1 MYFKPSAVWRWA
13 LLASAV
19 GISPHASLAADPTR
33 DSVVHV
39 LVTQRAPN
47 IFQPWTKATPT
58 EVTGTGFIITGRRIL
73 TNAHVISHS
82 HQIYI
87 QPHQSA
93 DRLPATVEASA
104 PDIDLAVLR
113 LEDESFFDSRAAIVF
128 AEGLP
133 QTKST
138 VNVYGYPVGG
148 EQMSVTEGIISRIDY
163 AAYHYGTGGLRVQID
178 AALNPGNSGG
188 PAISDGKLVGVAF
201 SGLKQAEN
209 IGYLIPVEEVSAFL
223 ADAADGHYDGKP
235 RLRDQ
240 YQTVENDAL
249 RAKLGLTAGTGGC
262 MVTRPGE
269 TNAAYPLKERDVVV
283 QIGDYPLDNAG
294 RVQIDGELKL
304 PFQYLVAKLARD
316 GKLPMTLFR
325 GGQTTT
331 IELPVSS
338 RESLL
343 VPYLKGDYPRYFI
356 YGPIV
361 FTPAY
366 RELVVMMGT
375 NKAWLPYLLD
385 RGHPLVT
392 RLGDDP
398 DFEGE
403 ELVMIAAPFF
413 SHRLTR
419 GYSQAMF
426 SVVHSMNDIPVRSL
440 RHLAELLR
448 YNRADFVQFK
458 FAGKSTETLVFR
470 REEIAAATDD
480 ILNDNGIRKQCSDD
494 LAALWK

>member
-1 MYFKPSAVWRWA
+1 MLLKQPIVWRLA
-13 LLASAV
+13 LAAVCCCSLPQAS
-19 GISPHASLAADPTR
+19 PAADPLR
-33 DSVVHV
+33 ESVVHV

-47 IFQPWTKATPT
+47 LFQPWTKATPS
-58 EVTGTGFIITGRRIL
+58 EVTGTGFIIEGRRIL
-73 TNAHVISHS
+73 TNAHVVSHA

-93 DRLPATVEASA
+93 DRLPATVAALA
-104 PDIDLAVLR
+104 PDIDLAVLQ
-113 LEDESFFDSRAAIVF
+113 LEDEAFFEGRTAITF

-148 EQMSVTEGIISRIDY
+148 EQMSVTEGIVSRVDY

-188 PAISDGKLVGVAF
+188 PAVSDGKLVGVAF

-240 YQTVENDAL
+240 YQTVENDAI
-249 RAKLGLTAGTGGC
+249 RAKLGLTTGIGGC

-269 TNAAYPLKERDVVV
+269 TNVSYPLHEGDVV
-283 QIGDYPLDNAG
+283 IKLGDYALDNAG
-294 RVQIDGELKL
+294 RVQVAGDLKL
-304 PFQYLVAKLARD
+304 PFQYLVPKLARE
-316 GKLPMTLFR
+316 GKLPLTVFR
-325 GGQTTT
+325 GGQTMTV
-331 IELPVSS
+331 ELPVST

-356 YGPIV
+356 YGPMV

-366 RELVVMMGT
+366 RELVVLLGAKWT
-375 NKAWLPYLLD
+375 PYLLD

-398 DFEGE
+398 AFEGE

-426 SVVHSMNDIPVRSL
+426 SIVQSMNDIPVRSL

-448 YNRADFVQFK
+448 YNHAEYVEFK

-470 REEIAAATDD
+470 RQEIAAATDD

-494 LAALWK
+494 LASLWK

>member
-1 MYFKPSAVWRWA
+1 MSFKQPVVWPLA
-13 LLASAV
+13 LIAAV
-19 GISPHASLAADPTR
+19 GGSLTQPTRASDPLR

-39 LVTQRAPN
+39 IVTQRGPN
-47 IFQPWTKATPT
+47 LFQPWSKATPQ
-58 EVTGTGFIITGRRIL
+58 EVTGTGFVIEGRRIL
-73 TNAHVISHS
+73 TNAHVVSHA

-93 DRLPATVEASA
+93 DKLPAEVEAVA
-104 PDIDLAVLR
+104 PDIDLALLR
-113 LEDESFFDSRAAIVF
+113 LEDEAFFERRAAIAF
-128 AEGLP
+128 ADGLP

-148 EQMSVTEGIISRIDY
+148 EQMSVTEGIVSRVDY

-188 PAISDGKLVGVAF
+188 PAVSDGKLVGVAF

-240 YQTVENDAL
+240 FQTVENDAL
-249 RAKLGLTAGTGGC
+249 RAKLGLSAGTGGC

-269 TNAAYPLKERDVVV
+269 TNASYALKVGDVVTQV
-283 QIGDYPLDNAG
+283 GDYPLDNAG
-294 RVQIDGELKL
+294 RVRVSGDLKL
-304 PFQYLVAKLARD
+304 PFQYLVPRLTRD
-316 GKLPMTLFR
+316 GKLPLTLLR
-325 GGQTTT
+325 DGRPLTT
-331 IELPVSS
+331 ELPVTG
-338 RESLL
+338 RERLL
-343 VPYLKGDYPRYFI
+343 VPYLKGGYPRYFI

-366 RELVVMMGT
+366 RELVVALGA
-375 NKAWLPYLLD
+375 KWSPYLLD

-392 RLGDDP
+392 RVGDDP
-398 DFEGE
+398 AFEGE
-403 ELVMIAAPFF
+403 ELVIIAAPFF

-426 SVVHSMNDIPVRSL
+426 SVVSSMNDIPVRSL

-448 YNRADFVQFK
+448 YNQAEYVEFK
-458 FAGKSTETLVFR
+458 FAGKMTETLVFR
-470 REEIAAATDD
+470 RQEIADATDD
-480 ILNDNGIRKQCSDD
+480 ILNDNGIRKPCSDD
-494 LAALWK
+494 LAAVWK

>member
-1 MYFKPSAVWRWA
+1 MLSKQPVVWRLA
-13 LLASAV
+13 LAAVFCSWLSQASR
-19 GISPHASLAADPTR
+19 AADPLR
-33 DSVVHV
+33 ESVVHV
-39 LVTQRAPN
+39 LVTQRAAN
-47 IFQPWTKATPT
+47 LFQPWSKATPS
-58 EVTGTGFIITGRRIL
+58 EVTGTGFVIEGRRIL
-73 TNAHVISHS
+73 TNAHVVSHS

-93 DRLPATVEASA
+93 DRLAATVAAVA
-104 PDIDLAVLR
+104 PDIDLAILQ
-113 LEDESFFDSRAAIVF
+113 LEDESFFDNRAAILF
-128 AEGLP
+128 GEGLP

-148 EQMSVTEGIISRIDY
+148 EQMSVTEGIVSRVDY
-163 AAYHYGTGGLRVQID
+163 APYHYGAGGLRVQID

-188 PAISDGKLVGVAF
+188 PAVSDGKLVGVAF

-209 IGYLIPVEEVSAFL
+209 IGYLIPVEEVSTFL

-240 YQTVENDAL
+240 YQTVENDAI
-249 RAKLGLTAGTGGC
+249 RAKLGLTTSMGGC

-269 TNAAYPLKERDVVV
+269 KNGSYPLHEGDVV
-283 QIGDYPLDNAG
+283 IKLGDYALDNAG
-294 RVQIDGELKL
+294 RVQVDGDLKL
-304 PFQYLVAKLARD
+304 PFQYLVPKLARE
-316 GKLPMTLFR
+316 GKLPVTIFR
-325 GGQTTT
+325 GGQTMG
-331 IELPVSS
+331 IELPVSN

-366 RELVVMMGT
+366 RELVVMLGAKWT
-375 NKAWLPYLLD
+375 PYLLD

-398 DFEGE
+398 TWEGE

-426 SVVHSMNDIPVRSL
+426 SVVQSMNDIPVRSL

-448 YNRADFVQFK
+448 YNQAEYVEFK

-470 REEIAAATDD
+470 RQEIADATED

-494 LAALWK
+494 LASLWK

>member
-1 MYFKPSAVWRWA
+1 MFCKPSAVWKLTFAAA
-13 LLASAV
+13 LGMLPMQTA
-19 GISPHASLAADPTR
+19 PAADPLR

-47 IFQPWTKATPT
+47 LFQPWTKATPS
-58 EVTGTGFIITGRRIL
+58 EVTGTGFVIEGRRIL
-73 TNAHVISHS
+73 TNAHVVGHA

-93 DRLPATVEASA
+93 DRLPATVEAMA
-104 PDIDLAVLR
+104 ADIDLAVLR
-113 LEDESFFDSRAAIVF
+113 LEDESFFDNRQAIAF
-128 AEGLP
+128 GDGRP
-133 QTKST
+133 QTKTT

-148 EQMSVTEGIISRIDY
+148 EQMSVTEGIVSRIDY
-163 AAYHYGTGGLRVQID
+163 APYHYGTGGLRVQID

-188 PAISDGKLVGVAF
+188 PAVTDGKLVGVAF

-240 YQTVENDAL
+240 FQTVENDAI
-249 RAKLGLTAGTGGC
+249 RAKLGLPAGTGGC
-262 MVTRPGE
+262 MVTRPAE
-269 TNAAYPLKERDVVV
+269 TNDSYPLKEGDVVIKV
-283 QIGDYPLDNAG
+283 GEHSLDNAG
-294 RVQIDGELKL
+294 RVQVEGELKL
-304 PFQYLVAKLARD
+304 PFQYLVPSLTQE
-316 GKLPMTLFR
+316 GKLPLTVLR
-325 GGQTTT
+325 DGQSMSVS
-331 IELPVSS
+331 LPVTS
-338 RESLL
+338 RDRLL
-343 VPYLKGDYPRYFI
+343 VPYLKGGYPRYFI

-366 RELVVMMGT
+366 RELVVALGA
-375 NKAWLPYLLD
+375 KWSPYLLD

-398 DFEGE
+398 AFEGE
-403 ELVMIAAPFF
+403 ELVIIAAPFF
-413 SHRLTR
+413 SHRLTC

-426 SVVHSMNDIPVRSL
+426 SVVSSMNDIPVRSL

-448 YNRADFVQFK
+448 YTQSEYIEFK
-458 FAGKSTETLVFR
+458 FAGKGTETLVFR
-470 REEIAAATDD
+470 RQEIADATEE
-480 ILNDNGIRKQCSDD
+480 ILNDNGIRKPCSDD
-494 LAALWK
+494 LASVWK